1 MRSNRLAA
9 LVTVAAAITA
19 AGAGC
24 KGERAPAAP
33 TTADWERGYTTVAQ
47 LRKGLQQ
54 ALTRAMVHGAP
65 TAVTA
70 CATEAPAIAA
80 GLAQHGVI
88 VGRATRRPRNPANLA
103 AGWQADALAQFEADA
118 AAGRRLETQ
127 RFLRPLPGDRLGYAE
142 PLVIQPLCL
151 ACHGVDV
158 APEVAAALA
167 ERYPDD
173 RATGYQLGELRGVIW
188 AELPARPQ

>member
-9 LVTVAAAITA
+9 VVTVAAMAV

-24 KGERAPAAP
+24 KGDHAPAAP

-80 GLAQHGVI
+80 GLAQHGVV

-103 AGWQADALAQFEADA
+103 AGWQADALVQFEADA

-188 AELPARPQ
+188 AELPARVQ